1 MNIEF
6 SLNGK
11 TYRMDVFEDTKLVHF
26 LRNKMGLI
34 GTKTGCE
41 IGECGACSIL
51 LDGKL
56 VKSCLIPAKK
66 IHHKRILTIEGLCNQ
81 DGSPGDLQQAFL
93 DHGAT
98 QCGYCTP
105 GMIMAAEAFL
115 KQNANPTREE
125 IRQAIS
131 GNLCRCT
138 GYQQII
144 DAIEDTATKRIAKQ
158 ELAVGGIH
166 D

>member
-1 MNIEF
+1 MIVEF
-6 SLNGK
+6 YLNEEPVNVDIDGEMKLLNVIRDILGK
-11 TYRMDVFEDTKLVHF
+11 T
-26 LRNKMGLI
+26 

-66 IHHKRILTIEGLCNQ
+66 AVGRRITTIEGISLDN
-81 DGSPGDLQQAFL
+81 GAPNDLQQAFL
-93 DHGAT
+93 AHGAT

-105 GMIMAAEAFL
+105 GMILAGEAL
-115 KQNANPTREE
+115 LIANPKPTRDE
-125 IRQAIS
+125 IRLAIS
-131 GNLCRCT
+131 ENLCRCT

-144 DAIEDTATKRIAKQ
+144 DAIESTAQSRVASEKS
-158 ELAVGGIH
+158 
-166 D
+166 